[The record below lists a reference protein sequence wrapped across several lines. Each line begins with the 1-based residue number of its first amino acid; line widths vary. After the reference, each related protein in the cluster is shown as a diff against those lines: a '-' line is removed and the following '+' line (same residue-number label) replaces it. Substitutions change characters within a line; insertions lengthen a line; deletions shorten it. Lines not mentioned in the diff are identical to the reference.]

1 MGLLLASVAVT
12 LVVQSSPSAA
22 PPGAI
27 SGIVLEEGSNVAV
40 GQARVVLALADEP
53 PASPSRPRETVTDA
67 EGRYAFRD
75 IAPGHYRLVAQKE
88 GFALPV
94 DEAALPIVDLAG
106 GEVTDVVVLVQRG
119 GVITGTV
126 LSPSGE
132 PIVNA
137 SVGALLKRLDLI
149 ASPNGL
155 RHPDVTDTPSGPPIL
170 MPLGAATTD
179 AHGEFRIDGLPAGDY
194 IVAAR
199 AIVDA
204 SAAGDAGGAGSTT
217 YYPGTPDEAAAD
229 VVGVQAG
236 RTSANIDVRLA
247 IVRTYEVSGLVVDEA
262 GEPVQH
268 AIVSLMPDL
277 RDDASLKS
285 LLTGAHSFIRADAN
299 GAFAFR
305 GIPAGDYTVESASG
319 GDLGSVQTSRSI
331 AIDNGGIPF
340 AGKRRS
346 DVTPSPGTLAITIT
360 DADVSDLRL
369 IVKKP

>member
-40 GQARVVLALADEP
+40 GDARVVLVLGDEP
-53 PASPSRPRETVTDA
+53 PASSSRPPETVTDA
-67 EGRYAFRD
+67 AGRYAFRN
-75 IAPGHYRLVAQKE
+75 IAPGRYRLSAHKE

-106 GEVTDVVVLVQRG
+106 GEVTDVEVLVQRG
-119 GVITGTV
+119 GVISGTV

-137 SVGALLKRLDLI
+137 SVGALLKRLDLT
-149 ASPNGL
+149 ASPSGL

-170 MPLGAATTD
+170 MPLGADTTD

-199 AIVDA
+199 ATVDA
-204 SAAGDAGGAGSTT
+204 SAAGDAGGAAGTT

-229 VVGVQAG
+229 VVSVQTG

-268 AIVSLMPDL
+268 ATVSLMPDL

-285 LLTGAHSFIRADAN
+285 LLIGAHSFIQADAN

-305 GIPAGDYTVESASG
+305 GIPAGAYTVASAGG
-319 GDLGSVQTSRSI
+319 GDVGSAQTSRSI

-340 AGKRRS
+340 AGQRRS
-346 DVTPSPGTLAITIT
+346 DVATGPGTLAITIA
-360 DADVSDLRL
+360 DADVSNIRL